1 MKILGFNYGHDAS
14 ACLLVDGEIKAAI
27 AEERLTRIKNDASFP
42 IHSIRWCLE
51 WCCLESTDLD
61 MVVSAGRVLRLDARH
76 FFDFPAYVQQGLSG
90 LKSRAKIAVRDKFFP
105 GIGTVQGELPLY
117 CQKIRLRGDCKV
129 ITVGHHLVHA
139 ASAYYTAGLGHK
151 KTLIVTM
158 DGLGDHT
165 SSALWVGENNRI
177 TPLRSYDR
185 SASVGWF
192 YGNATEGLGWRH
204 GSDEWK
210 VMGLATLS

>member
-1 MKILGFNYGHDAS
+1 MKVLGFNYGHDAS
-14 ACLLVDGEIKAAI
+14 ACVVVDGEIKAAI

-51 WCCLESTDLD
+51 WAGLEDGDIDL
-61 MVVSAGRVLRLDARH
+61 VASAGQVLRLDARH
-76 FFDFPAYVQQGLSG
+76 FFDFPPNIQQGLSG
-90 LKSRAKIAVRDKFFP
+90 LKSRMKMAFRDKFFP
-105 GIGTVQGELPLY
+105 GIGVVQGELPLY
-117 CQKIRLRGDCKV
+117 CERIALRPDCQV
-129 ITVGHHLVHA
+129 VSVGHHLAHA
-139 ASAYYTAGLGHK
+139 ASAYYTAGLGEK
-151 KTLIVTM
+151 KALIVTM

-165 SSALWVGENNRI
+165 SSALWIGENNRI

-185 SASVGWF
+185 SSSVGWF

-210 VMGLATLS
+210 V